1 MKEVVSSIRGRRAE
15 FLAVRDEGLYEL
27 KLKNRYGVMTIVSE
41 CHAGGG
47 GSLYFGDPRGLK
59 LKQVGF

>member
-1 MKEVVSSIRGRRAE
+1 M
-15 FLAVRDEGLYEL
+15 RDEGLYEL